1 MAKYKILTLEQK
13 EEVIRFAEKH
23 NIMQAA
29 KHYHLPYGTVHLWS
43 MRVRKAK
50 KTDKHPLARRY
61 LINEEKRAFIQA
73 LHAKYPNATLAQI
86 KEMAAPKFSISRT
99 KIWHLLTGR

>member
-1 MAKYKILTLEQK
+1 MRKITT
-13 EEVIRFAEKH
+13 EKIESFH
-23 NIMQAA
+23 
-29 KHYHLPYGTVHLWS
+29 
-43 MRVRKAK
+43 
-50 KTDKHPLARRY
+50 DY